1 MWGVAVNCPRDT
13 LGSLVVLNRNNLFV
27 FDYTDGTK
35 IIIAKEGRL
44 INAFND
50 DGIIK
55 PTTKVLNDC
64 LDVLKLYC
72 MGGPF

>member
-1 MWGVAVNCPRDT
+1 MT
-13 LGSLVVLNRNNLFV
+13 NNLFV

-35 IIIAKEGRL
+35 IVIAKEGRL

-72 MGGPF
+72 IN